1 MNEEMDVRITIAV
14 PSSLRKLIKVNAAK
28 NDRSMSREIVR
39 CLKIGSG
46 WEKEAVEGEGLAT
59 NTPST
64 AN

>member
-1 MNEEMDVRITIAV
+1 MENEMDVRMTIAV
-14 PSSLRKLIKVNAAK
+14 PASLRMHIKVNAAK

-46 WEKEAVEGEGLAT
+46 WDKEAVEGEQLPH
-59 NTPST
+59 NTLST